1 MVSTRSFGVFSFL
14 IISTDVS
21 LDLEPTK
28 LIFRLCLKFVH
39 WKLCPFLLIGIVFIL
54 KLCITIDIQEGGND
68 FSIEGSLFI
77 Y

>member
-1 MVSTRSFGVFSFL
+1 
-14 IISTDVS
+14 
-21 LDLEPTK
+21 
-28 LIFRLCLKFVH
+28 
-39 WKLCPFLLIGIVFIL
+39 L